1 MVKNKKK
8 AVVKA
13 VTDEA
18 TKKLLSTVG
27 VCKGGPKDL
36 ADKHDFYLYGTGAFP
51 FYCRRQKKHLTSPLL
66 LAIID
71 TLIIQEAKEGYTK
84 R

>member
-36 ADKHDFYLYGTGAFP
+36 ADKHDFYLYGTQDSRDRGDKNA
-51 FYCRRQKKHLTSPLL
+51 KKY
-66 LAIID
+66 I
-71 TLIIQEAKEGYTK
+71 
-84 R
+84 